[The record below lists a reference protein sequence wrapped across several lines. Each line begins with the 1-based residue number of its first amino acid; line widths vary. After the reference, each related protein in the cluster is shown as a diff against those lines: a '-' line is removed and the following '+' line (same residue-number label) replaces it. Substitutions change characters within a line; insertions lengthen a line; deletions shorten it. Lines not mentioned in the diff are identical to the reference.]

1 MAVEPEKEE
10 RGRQTEADSS
20 LPPLSR
26 GVSGAVALSA
36 LVIACFAT
44 FKSDNDIGTAA
55 LFLVAIAFGVAAIGG
70 TLPASLKVGNVD
82 LVMKAKEQGVIEGAA
97 QGVSAITRQ
106 LETGDLDAARFAQ
119 LLPPSVR
126 ETVRPMV
133 ETDLADLRKSQDTKR
148 AEEIRKTTKEAA
160 SYAKDAA
167 VGREDQNKV
176 VDRLTERLSRDEAQR
191 VGPTIRSSLS
201 VVGEAAKEN
210 PIFRRRVEAGTL
222 PDI

>member
-1 MAVEPEKEE
+1 M
-10 RGRQTEADSS
+10 
-20 LPPLSR
+20 
-26 GVSGAVALSA
+26 
-36 LVIACFAT
+36 
-44 FKSDNDIGTAA
+44 
-55 LFLVAIAFGVAAIGG
+55 
-70 TLPASLKVGNVD
+70 
-82 LVMKAKEQGVIEGAA
+82 MKAKEQGVIEGAA

>member
-1 MAVEPEKEE
+1 MAVATGKADRE
-10 RGRQTEADSS
+10 RQTGADSR
-20 LPPLSR
+20 LHPLAR
-26 GVSGAVALSA
+26 GVSGLVALSA
-36 LVIACFAT
+36 LIVACFAT
-44 FKSDNDIGTAA
+44 FKSNNDIGTAA

-97 QGVSAITRQ
+97 QGVSVIARQ
-106 LETGDLDAARFAQ
+106 LETGDLDAEKFAQ

-126 ETVRPMV
+126 ETVRPMI
-133 ETDLADLRKSQDTKR
+133 ETDLDDLRRSQDAKR
-148 AEEIRKTTKEAA
+148 AEEIGRATRATA

-167 VGREDQNKV
+167 IGREDQDQV
-176 VDRLTERLSRDEAQR
+176 VDRLTKRLSNDEVRR
-191 VGPTIRSSLS
+191 VEPTIRSSLS

-210 PIFRRRVEAGTL
+210 PIFRRRVEAGSL